1 MKAPP
6 YPQNRPDSALPRS
19 PQPHQAPW
27 GRVSEACGWANLRA
41 ANLHLARRACLTHDL
56 AARLP
61 IRSCS
66 RRRRPAPAHRTELR
80 ANARARAAAHA
91 KDTSSDGS
99 RSCASA
105 AATRQPGPFRLQSP
119 AGRRQE
125 HVERAFRTIWA
136 RSRVQRKIVNSGAP
150 YYNLTRAGGLCSAGG
165 VVHAWVRQIV
175 TFGRYGFP
183 ACP

>member
-6 YPQNRPDSALPRS
+6 YPQNRPDSALPPS

-99 RSCASA
+99 RSCASV

-119 AGRRQE
+119 AGRRQQ

-136 RSRVQRKIVNSGAP
+136 LGAGVEFSGKFSILAHRTILWCMSRPGPS
-150 YYNLTRAGGLCSAGG
+150 
-165 VVHAWVRQIV
+165 
-175 TFGRYGFP
+175 GRYVRTSMLRS
-183 ACP
+183 

>member
-6 YPQNRPDSALPRS
+6 YPQNRPDSALPPS

-105 AATRQPGPFRLQSP
+105 VATRQLAPFRLQSLP
-119 AGRRQE
+119 DGVRSTMKTNIW
-125 HVERAFRTIWA
+125 TIWA
-136 RSRVQRKIVNSGAP
+136 PSGVRRKIPISDRPHYTLVAPAVSRVLSGCIP
-150 YYNLTRAGGLCSAGG
+150 GPSQWC
-165 VVHAWVRQIV
+165 
-175 TFGRYGFP
+175 
-183 ACP
+183 